1 MEAPAN
7 LDGHGP
13 ATTMDMKLNAERIR
27 TLREQRAWS
36 QEHLATVAGLSA
48 RTLQRI
54 EGGSA
59 ASPETCLALATA
71 LEVPLSL
78 IAGAQPPAD
87 VSAGPALDKPPRA
100 TSSWL
105 TPAALLLCMVVWFG
119 YSIGKDMAERDNRAT
134 VDCDRDGSVC
144 DQSRRDADTR

>member
-1 MEAPAN
+1 
-7 LDGHGP
+7 
-13 ATTMDMKLNAERIR
+13 MDMKLNAERIR

-78 IAGAQPPAD
+78 IAGVQPPAD
-87 VSAGPALDKPPRA
+87 VSAGHALDKSPRA
-100 TSSWL
+100 MSSWL

-134 VDCDRDGSVC
+134 ADCDRDGSVC
-144 DQSRRDADTR
+144 DPSRRDAGTR